1 MVIEE
6 YIPKK
11 GDYITLTF
19 DPQSGHEQKG
29 RRPALVVSNTLFNQK
44 TGLSFVC
51 PITNTNRNIPLHAK
65 IPEEGILT
73 GVIMVDQMKSVDYR
87 SRKAKFI
94 EKAPIGILNE
104 VLSILD
110 AIIYDE

>member
-1 MVIEE
+1 MKH

-11 GDYITLTF
+11 GDFIALTF

-29 RRPALVVSNTLFNQK
+29 RRPAIVVSNTLFNQK
-44 TGLSFVC
+44 TGLALVC
-51 PITNTNRNIPLHAK
+51 PITNTDRNIPLHVK
-65 IPEEGILT
+65 LTENCMLT
-73 GVIMVDQMKSVDYR
+73 GVVMVDQIKSVDYK

-94 EKAPIGILNE
+94 EKAPFDIINE
-104 VLSILD
+104 VLAVLD